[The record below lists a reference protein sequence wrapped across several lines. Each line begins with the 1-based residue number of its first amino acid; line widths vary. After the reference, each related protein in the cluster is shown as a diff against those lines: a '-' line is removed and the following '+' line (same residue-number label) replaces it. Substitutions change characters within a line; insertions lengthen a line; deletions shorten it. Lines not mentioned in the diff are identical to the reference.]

1 MGLNYNLVTISHLF
15 FADDSLIFTGASPEE
30 CRFFKAMFHKDMKG
44 SGQLFNLDESSTF
57 LSPSVQNR
65 TKEELKALFQ
75 LNVVPHHEKYLGLPS
90 MAGRRKHQFFSMIKT
105 RVLNKIKG

>member
-57 LSPSVQNR
+57 LRPQCPKSHQRGTKGSFSV
-65 TKEELKALFQ
+65 KC
-75 LNVVPHHEKYLGLPS
+75 S
-90 MAGRRKHQFFSMIKT
+90 FSS
-105 RVLNKIKG
+105 